1 MPPRRR
7 RRDLHAE
14 SDPVPPGR
22 PQRRVPAAVTGPGR
36 IPVLDVV
43 YVLATVALCALV
55 GLIGKGV
62 ERL

>member
-1 MPPRRR
+1 
-7 RRDLHAE
+7 
-14 SDPVPPGR
+14 
-22 PQRRVPAAVTGPGR
+22 
-36 IPVLDVV
+36 VLDVV